1 MRWREEILQRQWPT
15 TFVVIAAER
24 NGGGGL
30 GAVAIVRAGGAAR
43 PDPAMAGVGGVEQS
57 ADRCSSQTVAAD
69 WQTGGPLRDNL
80 IIWKK
85 IQIHSNLN

>member
-1 MRWREEILQRQWPT
+1 M
-15 TFVVIAAER
+15 
-24 NGGGGL
+24 GGGGL

-57 ADRCSSQTVAAD
+57 ADQFSSKTVAAD

-85 IQIHSNLN
+85 SKFIQTWINSNQVCPNLKICK